1 MNNKKLDVI
10 CLGRAAV
17 DLYSEQIGAPL
28 EDVSSFK
35 KYLGGSSCNIAFGT
49 SRMGLK
55 SAMLT
60 RVGDEHM
67 GRFVRKELARAGVD
81 VSHVV
86 TDEERLT
93 GLVLL
98 GIKDKD
104 TFPLI
109 FYRENC
115 ADMAISED
123 DFDEAYIASAKAL
136 LITGTHFSTKGTDQ
150 AARTA
155 IQYAKAN
162 NTKVVVDIDYRPVL
176 WGLTGRGEGENRFVS
191 NDSVTQ
197 HLLSIMP
204 LCDLVV
210 GTEEEFHIAGGSEDT
225 IECLKRIRHVSS
237 AELVV
242 KRGALGCSVFK
253 GAIPVTLDEGITRYG
268 ITVDVL
274 NVLGAGDAFLS
285 GYLRG
290 WVQGETTENAC
301 DYANACGA
309 IVVSRHGCSPAMPSR
324 EELDYYLIHRDD
336 IPRPDLDPVLNYLHR
351 VTTQRTVRHE
361 QGKEWQDMCILA
373 FDHRRQFVD
382 MCREAG
388 VPLSQISKAKKLI
401 LEAAYQGASSLEGN
415 VGGTGILADGT
426 FAQDVLN
433 DITGKDHWIA
443 RPVELPSSRPLRFE
457 LGNNVGQTIAT
468 WPVNHIVKCLV
479 FYHPDDAIALRNE
492 QEQKVMDLYRACCTT
507 GHELLVEII
516 PPADSDV
523 QDDTLSRSIER
534 FYNLGVFPDWWKLPS
549 PSKAAW
555 KNIGDLIKARS
566 PYCRGVVLLGLD
578 APVEELKAGFNA
590 AAGQDICKGFAIG
603 RTIFSEPTK
612 AWLRKEID
620 DTEFTSRVKRNYL
633 EMSELWQQRNG
644 KNLGEQSAKR
654 MEA

>member
-1 MNNKKLDVI
+1 
-10 CLGRAAV
+10 
-17 DLYSEQIGAPL
+17 
-28 EDVSSFK
+28 
-35 KYLGGSSCNIAFGT
+35 
-49 SRMGLK
+49 
-55 SAMLT
+55 MLT

-150 AARTA
+150 AARKA

-191 NDSVTQ
+191 NESVTK

-268 ITVDVL
+268 VTVDVL

-290 WVQGETTENAC
+290 WIQGETTENAC

-361 QGKEWQDMCILA
+361 QGKEWQDMCVLA

-468 WPVNHIVKCLV
+468 WPANHIVKCLV

-492 QEQKVMDLYRACCTT
+492 QEQKIMDLYRACCTT

-578 APVEELKAGFNA
+578 ASVEELKAGFNA

-620 DTEFTSRVKRNYL
+620 DKEFTSRVKKNYL

>member
-1 MNNKKLDVI
+1 MKDKTLDVI

-17 DLYSEQIGAPL
+17 DLYSEQIGSAL
-28 EDVSSFK
+28 EDANSFK
-35 KYLGGSSCNIAFGT
+35 KYLGGSSANIAFGT
-49 SRMGLK
+49 ARMGLK

-67 GRFVRKELARAGVD
+67 GRFVRNELARAGVD

-115 ADMAISED
+115 ADMAISET

-136 LITGTHFSTKGTDQ
+136 LITGTHFSTQSTNK
-150 AARTA
+150 TA
-155 IQYAKAN
+155 IKAIEYARAN

-191 NDSVTQ
+191 NESVTE

-225 IECLKRIRHVSS
+225 IECLKHIRKVCD
-237 AELVV
+237 AEFVV

-253 GAIPVTLDEGITRYG
+253 GDIPQSLDEGITCYG
-268 ITVDVL
+268 VKVDVL

-290 WVQGETTENAC
+290 WIKGESTEKSC
-301 DYANACGA
+301 DYANASGA
-309 IVVSRHGCSPAMPSR
+309 IVVSRHGCAPAMPSL
-324 EELDYYLIHRDD
+324 EELDHYLANRSD
-336 IPRPDLDPVLNYLHR
+336 IPRPDLNPVLNYLHR
-351 VTTQRTVRHE
+351 VTTQRTP
-361 QGKEWQDMCILA
+361 KEWQNLCILA

-382 MCREAG
+382 MCRELGASLDKI
-388 VPLSQISKAKKLI
+388 PHAKRLI
-401 LEAAYQGASSLEGN
+401 LEVAYQGANELGEK

-433 DITGKDHWIA
+433 DITGKDYWIA
-443 RPVELPSSRPLRFE
+443 RPVELPSSRPLRFDQ
-457 LGNNVGQTIAT
+457 GNNVSQEITT
-468 WPVNHIVKCLV
+468 WPQNHIVKCLV
-479 FYHPDDAIALRNE
+479 FFHPDDEVNLRNE
-492 QEQKVMDLYRACCTT
+492 QEQKVMDLYQACCET
-507 GHELLVEII
+507 GHELLLEII
-516 PPADSDV
+516 PPVGSLVNDE
-523 QDDTLSRSIER
+523 TLSRSIER
-534 FYNLGVFPDWWKLPS
+534 FYNLGIFPDWWKLPS
-549 PSKAAW
+549 PSESAW
-555 KNIGDLIKARS
+555 KNISKVIR
-566 PYCRGVVLLGLD
+566 VH
-578 APVEELKAGFNA
+578 FHT
-590 AAGQDICKGFAIG
+590 ICLFGI
-603 RTIFSEPTK
+603 
-612 AWLRKEID
+612 
-620 DTEFTSRVKRNYL
+620 
-633 EMSELWQQRNG
+633 
-644 KNLGEQSAKR
+644 
-654 MEA
+654 

>member
-1 MNNKKLDVI
+1 MKDKTLDVI

-17 DLYSEQIGAPL
+17 DLYSEQIGSAL
-28 EDVSSFK
+28 EDANSFK
-35 KYLGGSSCNIAFGT
+35 KYLGGSSANIAFGT
-49 SRMGLK
+49 ARMGLK

-67 GRFVRKELARAGVD
+67 GRFVRNELARAGVD
-81 VSHVV
+81 VSHVI

-115 ADMAISED
+115 ADMAISET
-123 DFDEAYIASAKAL
+123 DFDKDYIASAKAL
-136 LITGTHFSTKGTDQ
+136 LITGTHFSTQSTNKT
-150 AARTA
+150 ALKAIEYARE
-155 IQYAKAN
+155 N

-191 NDSVTQ
+191 NESVTE

-225 IECLKRIRHVSS
+225 IECLKRIRKVSD
-237 AELVV
+237 AEFVV

-253 GAIPVTLDEGITRYG
+253 GDIPQTLDEGITCYG
-268 ITVDVL
+268 VKVDVL

-290 WVQGETTENAC
+290 WIKGETTEKSC
-301 DYANACGA
+301 DYANASGA
-309 IVVSRHGCSPAMPSR
+309 IVVSRHGCAPAMPSL
-324 EELDYYLIHRDD
+324 EELDHYLANRSD
-336 IPRPDLDPVLNYLHR
+336 IPRPDLNPVLNYLHR
-351 VTTQRTVRHE
+351 VTTQRNP
-361 QGKEWQDMCILA
+361 KEWQDLCILA

-382 MCREAG
+382 MCRELGASLDKI
-388 VPLSQISKAKKLI
+388 PQAKQLI
-401 LEAAYQGASSLEGN
+401 LEATYQGANELDGK

-433 DITGKDHWIA
+433 DITGKDYWIA
-443 RPVELPSSRPLRFE
+443 RPVELPSSRPLRFDQ
-457 LGNNVGQTIAT
+457 GNNVAQEIAT
-468 WPVNHIVKCLV
+468 WPANHIVKCLV
-479 FYHPDDAIALRNE
+479 FFHPDDEVDLRNE
-492 QEQKVMDLYRACCTT
+492 QEQKVMDLYQACCET
-507 GHELLVEII
+507 GHELLLEII
-516 PPADSDV
+516 PPVGSLVNDE
-523 QDDTLSRSIER
+523 TLSRSIER

-549 PSKAAW
+549 PSESAW
-555 KNIGDLIKARS
+555 KHISNVIKQRS

-578 APVEELKAGFNA
+578 APANELQAGFNA

-612 AWLRKEID
+612 AWLSGNLD
-620 DTEFTSRVKRNYL
+620 DSQYIQEVKSNYL
-633 EMSELWQQRNG
+633 TMSQLWQQRHQ
-644 KNLGEQSAKR
+644 GEPS
-654 MEA
+654 

>member
-1 MNNKKLDVI
+1 MKNKNLDVI

-17 DLYSEQIGAPL
+17 DLYSEQIGSPL

-35 KYLGGSSCNIAFGT
+35 KYLGGSSANIAFGT
-49 SRMGLK
+49 ARMGLK

-67 GRFVRKELARAGVD
+67 GRFVRNELARAGVD
-81 VSHVV
+81 VSHTV
-86 TDEERLT
+86 TDQDRLT

-98 GIKDKD
+98 GIKDQD

-115 ADMAISED
+115 ADMAISEE
-123 DFDEAYIASAKAL
+123 DFDEAFIASSKAL
-136 LITGTHFSTKGTDQ
+136 LITGTHFSTESTDKT
-150 AARTA
+150 ARKA
-155 IQYAKAN
+155 IEYARAN
-162 NTKVVVDIDYRPVL
+162 DTKVIIDIDYRPVL

-191 NDSVTQ
+191 DDAVTQ
-197 HLLSIMP
+197 HIMSILP
-204 LCDLVV
+204 LCDLIV
-210 GTEEEFHIAGGSEDT
+210 GTEEEIHIAGGCEDT
-225 IECLKRIRHVSS
+225 IECLKRIRKVSS

-253 GAIPVTLDEGITRYG
+253 GDIPETLDEGITRYG
-268 ITVDVL
+268 VTVDVL

-290 WVQGETTENAC
+290 WINQESTENAC

-309 IVVSRHGCSPAMPSR
+309 IVVSRHGCSPAMPSL
-324 EELDYYLIHRDD
+324 EELDYYLIHRDE

-351 VTTQRTVRHE
+351 VTTQRIERE
-361 QGKEWQDMCILA
+361 GDDKDWQDMCILA

-388 VPLSQISKAKKLI
+388 APISRISKAKELI
-401 LEAAYQGASSLEGN
+401 LQAAYEGAQTLGDT

-426 FAQDVLN
+426 FAQNVLN

-443 RPVELPSSRPLRFE
+443 RPVEMPSSRPLRFE
-457 LGNNVGQTIAT
+457 LGNNVGQAIAT
-468 WPVNHIVKCLV
+468 WPANHIVKCLV
-479 FYHPDDAIALRNE
+479 FYHPDDEVNLRSE

-507 GHELLVEII
+507 GHELLLEII

-523 QDDTLSRSIER
+523 DDETLSRSIER

-549 PSKAAW
+549 PSKIAW
-555 KNIGDLIKARS
+555 QNIDNIIKARA

-578 APVEELKAGFNA
+578 APVEELKAGFYA
-590 AAGQDICKGFAIG
+590 AAGQEVCKGFAIG
-603 RTIFSEPTK
+603 RTIFSAPTK
-612 AWLRKEID
+612 AWLRNDISD
-620 DTEFTSRVKRNYL
+620 AEFVAQVKSNYL
-633 EMSELWQQRNG
+633 EMSEYWRQRNEAG
-644 KNLGEQSAKR
+644 KSL
-654 MEA
+654 

>member
-1 MNNKKLDVI
+1 MKNKKLDVI

-28 EDVSSFK
+28 EDVNSFK
-35 KYLGGSSCNIAFGT
+35 KYLGGSSANIAFGAA
-49 SRMGLK
+49 RMGLK

-67 GRFVRKELARAGVD
+67 GRFVRQELARAGVD

-86 TDEERLT
+86 TDKERLT

-115 ADMAISED
+115 ADMAISES

-162 NTKVVVDIDYRPVL
+162 DTKVVVDIDYRPVL
-176 WGLTGRGEGENRFVS
+176 WGLTGKGEGENRFVS

-210 GTEEEFHIAGGSEDT
+210 GTEEEFHIAGGCEDT
-225 IECLKRIRHVSS
+225 IECLKRIRKVSS
-237 AELVV
+237 AEFVV

-253 GAIPVTLDEGITRYG
+253 GEIPDTLDEGITRYG
-268 ITVDVL
+268 VTVDVL
-274 NVLGAGDAFLS
+274 NVLGAGDAFMS

-290 WVQGETTENAC
+290 WIPGEATENAC

-309 IVVSRHGCSPAMPSR
+309 IVVSRHGCSPAMPSL
-324 EELDYYLIHRDD
+324 EELDYYLANRND

-351 VTTQRTVRHE
+351 VTTQRMLREAPT
-361 QGKEWQDMCILA
+361 KEWQDMCILA

-388 VPLSQISKAKKLI
+388 APLSQIAKAKKLI
-401 LEAAYQGASSLEGN
+401 LQAAYQGASALEGK

-426 FAQDVLN
+426 FSQDVLN
-433 DITGKDHWIA
+433 DITGKDFWIA

-457 LGNNVGQTIAT
+457 LGNNVGQAIAT
-468 WPVNHIVKCLV
+468 WPANHIVKCLV
-479 FYHPDDAIALRNE
+479 FYHPDDDVGLRNE

-516 PPADSDV
+516 PPAGSEV
-523 QDDTLSRSIER
+523 KDDTLSRSIER

-555 KNIGDLIKARS
+555 QNISDLIKTRA

-578 APVEELKAGFNA
+578 APVEALKAGFEA

-603 RTIFSEPTK
+603 RTLFSEPVK
-612 AWLRKEID
+612 AWLRKDID
-620 DTEFTSRVKRNYL
+620 DAVFVERVTQNYL
-633 EMSELWQQRNG
+633 EMSALWQQRNDS
-644 KNLGEQSAKR
+644 QMMKR
-654 MEA
+654 KEA

>member
-1 MNNKKLDVI
+1 MKNKKLDVI

-28 EDVSSFK
+28 EDVNSFK
-35 KYLGGSSCNIAFGT
+35 KYLGGSSANIAFGAA
-49 SRMGLK
+49 RMGLK

-67 GRFVRKELARAGVD
+67 GRFVRQELARAGVD

-86 TDEERLT
+86 TDKERLT

-115 ADMAISED
+115 ADMAISES

-162 NTKVVVDIDYRPVL
+162 DTKVVVDIDYRPVL
-176 WGLTGRGEGENRFVS
+176 WGLTGKGEGENRFVS

-210 GTEEEFHIAGGSEDT
+210 GTEEEFHIAGGCEDT
-225 IECLKRIRHVSS
+225 IECLKRIRKVSS
-237 AELVV
+237 AEFVV

-253 GAIPVTLDEGITRYG
+253 GEIPDTLDDGITRYG
-268 ITVDVL
+268 VTVDVL
-274 NVLGAGDAFLS
+274 NVLGAGDAFMS

-290 WVQGETTENAC
+290 WIPGEVTESAC

-309 IVVSRHGCSPAMPSR
+309 IVVSRHGCSPAMPSL
-324 EELDYYLIHRDD
+324 EELDYYLANRND

-351 VTTQRTVRHE
+351 VTTQRMLREAPT
-361 QGKEWQDMCILA
+361 KEWQDMCILA

-388 VPLSQISKAKKLI
+388 APLSQIAKAKKLI
-401 LEAAYQGASSLEGN
+401 LQAAYQGASALEGK

-433 DITGKDHWIA
+433 DITGKDFWIA

-457 LGNNVGQTIAT
+457 LGNNVGQAIAT
-468 WPVNHIVKCLV
+468 WPANHIVKCLV
-479 FYHPDDAIALRNE
+479 FYHPDDDVGLRNE

-516 PPADSDV
+516 PPAGSEV
-523 QDDTLSRSIER
+523 KDDTLSRSIER

-555 KNIGDLIKARS
+555 QNISDLIKTRA

-578 APVEELKAGFNA
+578 APVEALKAGFEA

-603 RTIFSEPTK
+603 RTLFSEPVK
-612 AWLRKEID
+612 AWLRKDID
-620 DTEFTSRVKRNYL
+620 DAVFVERVTQNYL
-633 EMSELWQQRNG
+633 EMSALWQQRNDS
-644 KNLGEQSAKR
+644 QMMKR
-654 MEA
+654 KEA

>member
-35 KYLGGSSCNIAFGT
+35 KYLGGSSCNIAFG
-49 SRMGLK
+49 SARMGLK

-67 GRFVRKELARAGVD
+67 GRFVRKELSRAGVD
-81 VSHVV
+81 VSHVI

-115 ADMAISED
+115 ADMAIKD
-123 DFDEAYIASAKAL
+123 TDFNESFIASSKAL
-136 LITGTHFSTKGTDQ
+136 LITGTHFSTQGTDN
-150 AARTA
+150 AARKA
-155 IQYAKAN
+155 IEYAKAN

-191 NDSVTQ
+191 NESVTQ

-210 GTEEEFHIAGGSEDT
+210 GTEEEFHIAGGCEDT
-225 IECLKRIRHVSS
+225 IECLKRIRKVSP

-242 KRGALGCSVFK
+242 KRGSLGCSVFK
-253 GAIPVTLDEGITRYG
+253 GAIPDTLDEGITRYG
-268 ITVDVL
+268 VTVDVL

-290 WVQGETTENAC
+290 WIQGESTERSC

-309 IVVSRHGCSPAMPSR
+309 IVVSRHGCSPAMPST
-324 EELDYYLIHRDD
+324 EELDYYLVHREE
-336 IPRPDLDPVLNYLHR
+336 ISRPDLDPVLNYLHR
-351 VTTQRTVRHE
+351 VTTQRTVRKKHD
-361 QGKEWQDMCILA
+361 QQWQDMCILA

-388 VPLSQISKAKKLI
+388 ASLASISKVKNLI
-401 LEAAYQGASSLEGN
+401 LQAAYQGAEVLGDT

-443 RPVELPSSRPLRFE
+443 RPVEMPSSRPLRFE
-457 LGNNVGQTIAT
+457 LGNNVGQAIAT
-468 WPVNHIVKCLV
+468 WPANHIVKCLV
-479 FYHPDDAIALRNE
+479 LYHPDDEPTLRSE
-492 QEQKVMDLYRACCTT
+492 QEQKVIDLYHACCKT
-507 GHELLVEII
+507 GHELLLEII
-516 PPADSDV
+516 PPADSEV
-523 QDDTLSRSIER
+523 LDDTLSRSIER

-549 PSKAAW
+549 PSENAW
-555 KNIGDLIKARS
+555 KHINELINVRA
-566 PYCRGVVLLGLD
+566 PHCRGVVLLGLD
-578 APVEELKAGFNA
+578 RPVEELKAGFKA

-603 RTIFSEPTK
+603 RTLFVEPTK
-612 AWLRKEID
+612 AWLKQEIND
-620 DTEFTSRVKRNYL
+620 AELVARVKKNYL
-633 EMSELWQQRNG
+633 EMSALWQQRNSD
-644 KNLGEQSAKR
+644 NLVDQSAIR
-654 MEA
+654 AEA

>member
-1 MNNKKLDVI
+1 MKNKKLDVI

-28 EDVSSFK
+28 EDVNSFK
-35 KYLGGSSCNIAFGT
+35 KYLGGSSANIAFGAA
-49 SRMGLK
+49 RMGLK

-67 GRFVRKELARAGVD
+67 GRFVRQELARAGVD

-86 TDEERLT
+86 TDKERLT

-115 ADMAISED
+115 ADMAISES

-162 NTKVVVDIDYRPVL
+162 DTKVVVDIDYRPVL
-176 WGLTGRGEGENRFVS
+176 WGLTGKGEGENRFVS

-210 GTEEEFHIAGGSEDT
+210 GTEEEFHIAGGCEDT
-225 IECLKRIRHVSS
+225 IECLKRIRKVSS
-237 AELVV
+237 AEFVV

-253 GAIPVTLDEGITRYG
+253 GEIPDTLDEGITRYG
-268 ITVDVL
+268 VTVDVL
-274 NVLGAGDAFLS
+274 NVLGAGDAFMS

-290 WVQGETTENAC
+290 WIPGEATENAC

-309 IVVSRHGCSPAMPSR
+309 IVVSRHGCSPAMPSL
-324 EELDYYLIHRDD
+324 EELDYYLANRND

-351 VTTQRTVRHE
+351 VTTQRMLREAPT
-361 QGKEWQDMCILA
+361 KEWQDMCILA

-388 VPLSQISKAKKLI
+388 APLSQIAKAKKLI
-401 LEAAYQGASSLEGN
+401 LQAAYQGASALEGK

-433 DITGKDHWIA
+433 DITGKDFWIA

-457 LGNNVGQTIAT
+457 LGNNVGQAIAT
-468 WPVNHIVKCLV
+468 WPANHIVKCLV
-479 FYHPDDAIALRNE
+479 FYHPDDDVGLRNE

-516 PPADSDV
+516 PPAGSEV
-523 QDDTLSRSIER
+523 KDDTLSRSIER

-555 KNIGDLIKARS
+555 QNISDLIKTRA

-578 APVEELKAGFNA
+578 APVEALKAGFEA

-603 RTIFSEPTK
+603 RTLFSEPVK
-612 AWLRKEID
+612 AWLRKDID
-620 DTEFTSRVKRNYL
+620 DAVFVERVTQNYL
-633 EMSELWQQRNG
+633 EMSALWQQRNDS
-644 KNLGEQSAKR
+644 QMMKR
-654 MEA
+654 KEA

>member
-1 MNNKKLDVI
+1 
-10 CLGRAAV
+10 
-17 DLYSEQIGAPL
+17 
-28 EDVSSFK
+28 
-35 KYLGGSSCNIAFGT
+35 
-49 SRMGLK
+49 
-55 SAMLT
+55 MLT

-268 ITVDVL
+268 VTVDVL

-290 WVQGETTENAC
+290 WIQGETTENAC
-301 DYANACGA
+301 NYANACGA

-620 DTEFTSRVKRNYL
+620 DTEFTSRVKKNYL

>member
-1 MNNKKLDVI
+1 MKNKKLDVI

-17 DLYSEQIGAPL
+17 DLYSEQIGASL
-28 EDVSSFK
+28 EDVNSFK
-35 KYLGGSSCNIAFGT
+35 KYLGGSSANIAFGAA
-49 SRMGLK
+49 RMGLK

-67 GRFVRKELARAGVD
+67 GRFVRQELARAGVD

-86 TDEERLT
+86 TDKERLT

-115 ADMAISED
+115 ADMAISES

-162 NTKVVVDIDYRPVL
+162 DTKVVVDIDYRPVL
-176 WGLTGRGEGENRFVS
+176 WGLTGKGEGENRFVS

-197 HLLSIMP
+197 HLLAIMP

-210 GTEEEFHIAGGSEDT
+210 GTEEEFHIAGGCEDT
-225 IECLKRIRHVSS
+225 IECLKRIRKVSS
-237 AELVV
+237 AEFVV

-253 GAIPVTLDEGITRYG
+253 GEIPDTLDDGITRYG
-268 ITVDVL
+268 VTVDVL
-274 NVLGAGDAFLS
+274 NVLGAGDAFMS

-290 WVQGETTENAC
+290 WIPGEATENAC

-309 IVVSRHGCSPAMPSR
+309 IVVSRHGCSPAMPSL
-324 EELDYYLIHRDD
+324 EELDYYLANRND

-351 VTTQRTVRHE
+351 VTTQRMLREEPT
-361 QGKEWQDMCILA
+361 KEWQDMCILA

-388 VPLSQISKAKKLI
+388 APLSQIAKAKKLI
-401 LEAAYQGASSLEGN
+401 LQAAYQGASALEGK

-433 DITGKDHWIA
+433 DITGKDFWIA

-457 LGNNVGQTIAT
+457 LGNNVGQAIAT
-468 WPVNHIVKCLV
+468 WPANHIVKCLV
-479 FYHPDDAIALRNE
+479 FYHPDDDVGLRNE

-516 PPADSDV
+516 PPAGSEV
-523 QDDTLSRSIER
+523 KDDTLSRSIER

-555 KNIGDLIKARS
+555 QNISDLIKTRA

-578 APVEELKAGFNA
+578 APVEALKAGFEA

-603 RTIFSEPTK
+603 RTLFSEPVK
-612 AWLRKEID
+612 AWLRKDID
-620 DTEFTSRVKRNYL
+620 DAVFVERVTQNYL
-633 EMSELWQQRNG
+633 EMSALWQQRNDI
-644 KNLGEQSAKR
+644 QMMKR
-654 MEA
+654 KEA

>member
-1 MNNKKLDVI
+1 MKNKKLDVI

-28 EDVSSFK
+28 EDVNSFK
-35 KYLGGSSCNIAFGT
+35 KYLGGSSANIAFGAA
-49 SRMGLK
+49 RMGLK

-67 GRFVRKELARAGVD
+67 GRFVRQELARAGVD

-86 TDEERLT
+86 TDKERLT

-115 ADMAISED
+115 ADMAISES

-162 NTKVVVDIDYRPVL
+162 DTKVVVDIDYRPVL
-176 WGLTGRGEGENRFVS
+176 WGLTGKGEGENRFVS

-197 HLLSIMP
+197 HLLAIMP

-210 GTEEEFHIAGGSEDT
+210 GTEEEFHIAGGCEDT
-225 IECLKRIRHVSS
+225 IECLKRIRKVSS
-237 AELVV
+237 AEFVV

-253 GAIPVTLDEGITRYG
+253 GEIPDTLDDGITRYG
-268 ITVDVL
+268 VTVDVL
-274 NVLGAGDAFLS
+274 NVLGAGDAFMS

-290 WVQGETTENAC
+290 WIPGEATENAC

-309 IVVSRHGCSPAMPSR
+309 IVVSRHGCSPAMPSL
-324 EELDYYLIHRDD
+324 EELDYYLANRND

-351 VTTQRTVRHE
+351 VTTQRMLREAPT
-361 QGKEWQDMCILA
+361 KEWQDMCILA

-388 VPLSQISKAKKLI
+388 APLSQIAKAKKLI
-401 LEAAYQGASSLEGN
+401 LQAAYQGASALEGK

-433 DITGKDHWIA
+433 DITGKDFWIA

-457 LGNNVGQTIAT
+457 LGNNVGQAIAT
-468 WPVNHIVKCLV
+468 WPANHIVKCLV
-479 FYHPDDAIALRNE
+479 FYHPDDDVGLRNE

-516 PPADSDV
+516 PPAGSEV
-523 QDDTLSRSIER
+523 KDDTLSRSIER

-555 KNIGDLIKARS
+555 QNISDLIKTRA

-578 APVEELKAGFNA
+578 APVEALKAGFEA

-603 RTIFSEPTK
+603 RTLFSEPVK
-612 AWLRKEID
+612 AWLRKDID
-620 DTEFTSRVKRNYL
+620 DAVFVERVTQNYL
-633 EMSELWQQRNG
+633 EMSALWQQRNDS
-644 KNLGEQSAKR
+644 QMMKR
-654 MEA
+654 KEA

>member
-1 MNNKKLDVI
+1 MKNKKLDVI

-28 EDVSSFK
+28 EDVNSFK
-35 KYLGGSSCNIAFGT
+35 KYLGGSSANIAFGAA
-49 SRMGLK
+49 RMGLK

-67 GRFVRKELARAGVD
+67 GRFVRQELARAGVD

-86 TDEERLT
+86 TDKERLT

-115 ADMAISED
+115 ADMAISES

-162 NTKVVVDIDYRPVL
+162 DTKVVVDIDYRPVL
-176 WGLTGRGEGENRFVS
+176 WGLTGKGEGENRFVS

-210 GTEEEFHIAGGSEDT
+210 GTEEEFHIAGGCEDT
-225 IECLKRIRHVSS
+225 IECLKRIRKVSS
-237 AELVV
+237 AEFVV

-253 GAIPVTLDEGITRYG
+253 GEIPDTLDEGITRYG
-268 ITVDVL
+268 VTVDVL
-274 NVLGAGDAFLS
+274 NVLGAGDAFMS

-290 WVQGETTENAC
+290 WIPGEATENAC

-309 IVVSRHGCSPAMPSR
+309 IVVSRHGCSPAMPSL
-324 EELDYYLIHRDD
+324 EELDYYLANRND

-351 VTTQRTVRHE
+351 VTTQRMLREAPT
-361 QGKEWQDMCILA
+361 KEWQDMCILA

-388 VPLSQISKAKKLI
+388 APLSQIAKAKKLI
-401 LEAAYQGASSLEGN
+401 LQAAYQGASALEGK

-433 DITGKDHWIA
+433 DITGKDFWIA

-457 LGNNVGQTIAT
+457 LGNNVGQAIAT
-468 WPVNHIVKCLV
+468 WPANHIVKCLV
-479 FYHPDDAIALRNE
+479 FYHPDDDVGLRNE
-492 QEQKVMDLYRACCTT
+492 QEQKVIDLYRACCTT

-516 PPADSDV
+516 PPAGSEV
-523 QDDTLSRSIER
+523 KDDTLSRSIER

-555 KNIGDLIKARS
+555 QNISDLIKTRA

-578 APVEELKAGFNA
+578 APVEALKAGFEA

-603 RTIFSEPTK
+603 RTLFSEPVK
-612 AWLRKEID
+612 AWLRKDID
-620 DTEFTSRVKRNYL
+620 DAVFVERVTQNYL
-633 EMSELWQQRNG
+633 EMSALWQQRNDS
-644 KNLGEQSAKR
+644 QMMKR
-654 MEA
+654 KEA

>member
-1 MNNKKLDVI
+1 
-10 CLGRAAV
+10 
-17 DLYSEQIGAPL
+17 
-28 EDVSSFK
+28 
-35 KYLGGSSCNIAFGT
+35 
-49 SRMGLK
+49 
-55 SAMLT
+55 
-60 RVGDEHM
+60 
-67 GRFVRKELARAGVD
+67 VD

-150 AARTA
+150 AARKA

-191 NDSVTQ
+191 NESVTK

-268 ITVDVL
+268 VTVDVL

-290 WVQGETTENAC
+290 WIQGETTENAC

-361 QGKEWQDMCILA
+361 QGKEWQDMCVLA

-468 WPVNHIVKCLV
+468 WPANHIVKCLV

-492 QEQKVMDLYRACCTT
+492 QEQKIMDLYRACCTT

-578 APVEELKAGFNA
+578 ASVEELKAGFNA

-620 DTEFTSRVKRNYL
+620 DKEFTSRVKKNYL

>member
-1 MNNKKLDVI
+1 MKDKTLDVI

-17 DLYSEQIGAPL
+17 DLYSEQIGSAL
-28 EDVSSFK
+28 EDANSFK
-35 KYLGGSSCNIAFGT
+35 KYLGGSSANIAFGT
-49 SRMGLK
+49 ARMGLK

-67 GRFVRKELARAGVD
+67 GRFVRNELARAGVD
-81 VSHVV
+81 VSHVI

-115 ADMAISED
+115 ADMAISET
-123 DFDEAYIASAKAL
+123 DFNEDYIASAKAL
-136 LITGTHFSTKGTDQ
+136 LITGTHFSTQSTNKT
-150 AARTA
+150 ALKAIEYAR
-155 IQYAKAN
+155 AN

-191 NDSVTQ
+191 NESVTE

-225 IECLKRIRHVSS
+225 IECLKRIRKVSD
-237 AELVV
+237 AEFVV

-253 GAIPVTLDEGITRYG
+253 GDIPQTLDEGITCYG
-268 ITVDVL
+268 VKVDVL

-290 WVQGETTENAC
+290 WIKGEITEKSC
-301 DYANACGA
+301 DYANASGA
-309 IVVSRHGCSPAMPSR
+309 IVVSRHGCAPAMPSL
-324 EELDYYLIHRDD
+324 EELDHYLANRSD
-336 IPRPDLDPVLNYLHR
+336 IPRPDLNPVLNYLHR
-351 VTTQRTVRHE
+351 VTTQRNP
-361 QGKEWQDMCILA
+361 KEWQDLCILA

-382 MCREAG
+382 MCRELGASLDKI
-388 VPLSQISKAKKLI
+388 PQAKQLI
-401 LEAAYQGASSLEGN
+401 LEATYQGAHELDGK

-433 DITGKDHWIA
+433 DITGKDYWIA
-443 RPVELPSSRPLRFE
+443 RPVELPSSRPLRFDQ
-457 LGNNVGQTIAT
+457 GNNVAQEIAT
-468 WPVNHIVKCLV
+468 WPANHIVKCLV
-479 FYHPDDAIALRNE
+479 FFHPDDEVNLRNE
-492 QEQKVMDLYRACCTT
+492 QEQKVMDLYQACCET
-507 GHELLVEII
+507 GHELLLEII
-516 PPADSDV
+516 PPVGSLVNDE
-523 QDDTLSRSIER
+523 TLSRSIER
-534 FYNLGVFPDWWKLPS
+534 FYNLGIFPDWWKLPS
-549 PSKAAW
+549 PSESAW
-555 KNIGDLIKARS
+555 KNISKVIKQRS

-578 APVEELKAGFNA
+578 APVNELQAGFNA

-612 AWLRKEID
+612 AWLSGNLD
-620 DTEFTSRVKRNYL
+620 DTQYVQEVKSNYL
-633 EMSELWQQRNG
+633 TMSQLWQQRHQ
-644 KNLGEQSAKR
+644 GEPS
-654 MEA
+654 

>member
-150 AARTA
+150 AARKA

-191 NDSVTQ
+191 NESVTK

-268 ITVDVL
+268 VTVDVL

-290 WVQGETTENAC
+290 WIQGETTENAC

-361 QGKEWQDMCILA
+361 QGKEWQDMCVLA

-468 WPVNHIVKCLV
+468 WPANHIVKCLV
-479 FYHPDDAIALRNE
+479 FYHPDDAITLRNE
-492 QEQKVMDLYRACCTT
+492 QEQKIMDLYRACCTT

-578 APVEELKAGFNA
+578 ASVEELKAGFNA

-620 DTEFTSRVKRNYL
+620 DTEFTSRVKSNYL

>member
-1 MNNKKLDVI
+1 MNNKKLDII

-35 KYLGGSSCNIAFGT
+35 KYLGGSSCNIAFG
-49 SRMGLK
+49 SARMGLK

-67 GRFVRKELARAGVD
+67 GRFVRKELSRAGVD

-115 ADMAISED
+115 ADMAISEH
-123 DFDEAYIASAKAL
+123 DFDESYIASAKAL
-136 LITGTHFSTKGTDQ
+136 LITGTHFSTEGTDK
-150 AARTA
+150 AARKA
-155 IQYAKAN
+155 IEYAIAN
-162 NTKVVVDIDYRPVL
+162 STKVVVDIDYRPVL

-191 NDSVTQ
+191 NESVTQ

-210 GTEEEFHIAGGSEDT
+210 GTEEEFHIAGGCEDT
-225 IECLKRIRHVSS
+225 IECLRRIRNVSS

-242 KRGALGCSVFK
+242 KRGSLGCSVFK
-253 GAIPVTLDEGITRYG
+253 GAIPNTLDEGITRYG
-268 ITVDVL
+268 VTVDVL

-290 WVQGETTENAC
+290 WLQGESTEKAC

-324 EELDYYLIHRDD
+324 EELDYYLIHRNE
-336 IPRPDLDPVLNYLHR
+336 IPRPDLDTVLNYLHR
-351 VTTQRTVRHE
+351 VTTQRTVR
-361 QGKEWQDMCILA
+361 KEHNKQWQDMCILA

-388 VPLSQISKAKKLI
+388 APLSQITKAKKLI
-401 LEAAYQGASSLEGN
+401 LEAAYQGAEALGDS

-443 RPVELPSSRPLRFE
+443 RPVEMPSSRPLRFE
-457 LGNNVGQTIAT
+457 LGNNVGQAIAT
-468 WPVNHIVKCLV
+468 WPATHIVKCLV
-479 FYHPDDAIALRNE
+479 FYHPDDEVSLRNE
-492 QEQKVMDLYRACCTT
+492 QEQKVLDLYRACCKT
-507 GHELLVEII
+507 GHELLVEVI
-516 PPADSDV
+516 PPAGTEV
-523 QDDTLSRSIER
+523 LDDTLSRSLER
-534 FYNLGVFPDWWKLPS
+534 FYNLGVFPDWWKLPP
-549 PSKAAW
+549 PSNAAW
-555 KNIGDLIKARS
+555 QKINDLIKTRA
-566 PYCRGVVLLGLD
+566 PHCRGVVLLGLD
-578 APVEELKAGFNA
+578 RSVEELKAGFKGA
-590 AAGQDICKGFAIG
+590 ADQDICKGFAIG
-603 RTIFSEPTK
+603 RTLFSEPVK
-612 AWLRKEID
+612 AWLRQEID
-620 DTEFTSRVKRNYL
+620 DIELVKRVKNNYL
-633 EMSELWQQRNG
+633 EMSALWKQRNDRG
-644 KNLGEQSAKR
+644 FSDHSAIR
-654 MEA
+654 TEA